1 MPNDFIV
8 RLITLPPT
16 VKGFVSI
23 DADGFYSIY
32 INDSL
37 SAEEQKETFDHEMGH
52 IVCDHF
58 YSRKPIEIIESEAEN
73 YAKSQR
79 S

>member
-1 MPNDFIV
+1 MTNDFIV
-8 RLITLPPT
+8 RLISLPPT

-23 DADGFYSIY
+23 NEDGFYSIY

-37 SAEEQKETFDHEMGH
+37 SAEEQKETFRHEMGH
-52 IVCDHF
+52 IECDHF
-58 YSRKPIEIIESEAEN
+58 YSGKPIDIIESEADR

-79 S
+79 G

>member
-32 INDSL
+32 INDAL

-52 IVCDHF
+52 IKGNHF
-58 YSRKPIEIIESEAEN
+58 YSRKPIEIIEKEADS

>member
-32 INDSL
+32 INNAL
-37 SAEEQKETFDHEMGH
+37 SAEEQKKTFHHEMGH
-52 IVCDHF
+52 IKYDHF
-58 YSRKPIEIIESEAEN
+58 YSGKPMEIIESEAEN
-73 YAKSQR
+73 YAESQR
-79 S
+79 Y